1 MNHSL
6 THTYPA
12 HVITIAQSQTQGIVH
27 TNTGLSSKENHNFF
41 YEDCEK
47 TEIIC
52 AHGFCLTHN

>member
-1 MNHSL
+1 MNLPSFL

-27 TNTGLSSKENHNFF
+27 TNTCLSSKENHNFF
-41 YEDCEK
+41 YKDCKK

-52 AHGFCLTHN
+52 AHD